1 MIVEGRGRMTE
12 PLHLHFTLADPAVA
26 LIQIELANPL
36 DPVAVLPCNVRN

>member
-1 MIVEGRGRMTE
+1 MTE